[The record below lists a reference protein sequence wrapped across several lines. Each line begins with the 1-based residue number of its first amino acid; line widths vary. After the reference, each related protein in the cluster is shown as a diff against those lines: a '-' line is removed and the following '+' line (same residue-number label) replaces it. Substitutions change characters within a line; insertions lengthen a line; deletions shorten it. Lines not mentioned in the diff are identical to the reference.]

1 MSTSPREVAYS
12 LWGRV
17 LCNPGCEGPPKRLL
31 GPKVDNGT
39 LFTST
44 QPQLP
49 GEHGLWVCCCHP
61 KIFQCLCNTSAFAPS
76 SLTPRLRTSPW
87 GCCVPSRDPRAE
99 VLGCLPDWVLEAL
112 WENCPVSSLDLLFL
126 SLIGKKLC
134 SLAAPP
140 FCPESLTHRK
150 SPPRPVLTWPPPRRP
165 LPGLSSYCLSPLRSE
180 TPSKSA
186 DPSLSSF

>member
-12 LWGRV
+12 PWGRV
-17 LCNPGCEGPPKRLL
+17 LCNPGCEGPRKRPL
-31 GPKVDNGT
+31 GSKVDDGT
-39 LFTST
+39 LFTRCSLSS
-44 QPQLP
+44 QESMGFASVAVILKS
-49 GEHGLWVCCCHP
+49 L
-61 KIFQCLCNTSAFAPS
+61 CLCSTRAFAPS
-76 SLTPRLRTSPW
+76 SLTPCLRTSPW

-99 VLGCLPDWVLEAL
+99 VLGCLPDWVLEAI

-134 SLAAPP
+134 SLVVPP

-150 SPPRPVLTWPPPRRP
+150 SPPRPVLMCPPPRRP
-165 LPGLSSYCLSPLRSE
+165 LPGLSSCCLSPLRSE
-180 TPSKSA
+180 TPSRSA